1 MPFDLPRR
9 CHVNQ
14 GQPFL
19 HTTAATGRNQPLGC
33 SIEWLS
39 DSNLLEGI
47 ADDWRGL
54 ERSVEGRT
62 HLSTYDFM
70 ATWYR
75 NYAGEYGGLPL
86 IGLARR
92 GARLVGVAPLTVGR
106 GTVGRIPLRRIE
118 FAPSDTPAGEFLV
131 GDKDGDIVAALLDD
145 LIAHG
150 SFDIISLDGF
160 APRCR
165 QLAAIQETAVKHRCA
180 TECVDHAYAYADLH
194 DGYQA
199 YRARLT
205 SHFRRN
211 LNQKARRI
219 ADAGGAAVD
228 MHLFSVADPE
238 ECVARIVAINEAS
251 YKLGGAR
258 LADHHRAFLSEIVS
272 RLSACR
278 TLCLPILSIGGTDAA
293 FILGMVER
301 GVFYDITL
309 AYADT
314 FEKLSPGSFLM
325 QHTLDALASCGV
337 RMVVSHG
344 AHEYKRHWAT
354 GFVPQKRI
362 FVFRP
367 GLRTAA
373 ARFIRFSLAPL
384 WQRFAACRVAD

>member
-1 MPFDLPRR
+1 M
-9 CHVNQ
+9 HVVMR
-14 GQPFL
+14 
-19 HTTAATGRNQPLGC
+19 AAAAIGLTQPLQG

-39 DSNLLEGI
+39 DPSCLEGI
-47 ADDWRGL
+47 ADDWRVL
-54 ERSVEGRT
+54 ERSVKRRT

-70 ATWYR
+70 TTWYR

-106 GTVGRIPLRRIE
+106 GTLGRIPLTRIE

-131 GDKDGDIVAALLDD
+131 GDEDGDIVAALLDD
-145 LIAHG
+145 LIAHA
-150 SFDIISLDGF
+150 SFDLISLDGF
-160 APRCR
+160 APGCR
-165 QLAAIQETAVKHRCA
+165 QLTAIQETAARHGCA
-180 TECVDHAYAYADLH
+180 TECVDHAYAYADLQ

-205 SHFRRN
+205 GQFRRK

-219 ADAGGAAVD
+219 ADAGAAAVD
-228 MHLFSVADPE
+228 MHLFSVADDPDR
-238 ECVARIVAINEAS
+238 CVARIVAVSEAS

-258 LADHHRAFLSEIVS
+258 LAHHHRSFLKEIVT
-272 RLSACR
+272 RLSASR
-278 TLCLPILSIGGTDAA
+278 TLCLPILSIAGTDAA
-293 FILGMVER
+293 FILGMIER
-301 GVFYDITL
+301 GVFYDIAL
-309 AYADT
+309 AYAQA

-325 QHTLDALASCGV
+325 QHTLEALASSGV
-337 RMVVSHG
+337 RTVVSHG

-354 GFVPQKRI
+354 EFVPQKRI

-373 ARFIRFSLAPL
+373 ARFIRFSLSPL
-384 WQRFAACRVAD
+384 WQRFGAGRVAE